1 MQIRIHATHPK
12 DGRSFKITMVNF
24 PDDRAQDFA
33 RSIRSLAK
41 AAYGPMLQQ
50 LITDKDPEARRNAFF
65 DTLFDSICGEFHM
78 FGSQFDFTDSMDRQP
93 VDLFRNFL
101 SLCASVYTAQTFG
114 WLPTTALLQAPDIGD
129 IIILFVGT
137 HCIALPFGVQH
148 PVAMVGNAKIT

>member
-1 MQIRIHATHPK
+1 MQIRIHAKHPK

-78 FGSQFDFTDSMDRQP
+78 YGTQFDFGAEEHRKP
-93 VDLFRNFL
+93 VDLFGNFL
-101 SLCASVYTAQTFG
+101 SLSASVYTAQTFG
-114 WLPTTALLQAPDIGD
+114 WLPANSLLQAPDKAPSGR
-129 IIILFVGT
+129 
-137 HCIALPFGVQH
+137 
-148 PVAMVGNAKIT
+148 